1 MKQDESIKQA
11 SMQRLSQHQID
22 VCWNKATEPAFSGKY
37 TDEKALGEYQC
48 VCCGAVLFIST
59 HKYDSGSGWPS
70 FYQAT
75 PEAIHEEIDTSHHMQ
90 RTEICCAKC
99 GSHLGHV
106 FPDGPQPT
114 GLRYCVNSASLKFVA
129 H

>member
-1 MKQDESIKQA
+1 MKHDESIKQA

-37 TDEKALGEYQC
+37 THEKAQGEYQC
-48 VCCGAVLFIST
+48 VCCGAVLFISM

-75 PEAIHEEIDTSHHMQ
+75 QGAIHEETDTSHNMQ
-90 RTEICCAKC
+90 RTEI
-99 GSHLGHV
+99 
-106 FPDGPQPT
+106 
-114 GLRYCVNSASLKFVA
+114 
-129 H
+129 